1 MPRNS
6 LTEFEKNI
14 RKQISENLKKRTANI
29 TQNELSRMTG
39 IPASTLSGYF
49 AMRSTPNAG
58 NIQKLALAL
67 NCKKSDIDPRFS
79 SLDNFKEKEPLPP
92 LTKRDE
98 AQIAKDLEKMLSDL
112 DNNTE
117 FAAHGGTVEDSD
129 DKELLKAALLTS
141 MKIAKRM
148 AKEKFTPKK
157 YKENK

>member
-1 MPRNS
+1 M
-6 LTEFEKNI
+6 EKLHERIKRLRKANKLSVEEIAEKLNI
-14 RKQISENLKKRTANI
+14 SRATYYRYENKDV
-29 TQNELSRMTG
+29 E
-39 IPASTLSGYF
+39 
-49 AMRSTPNAG
+49 
-58 NIQKLALAL
+58 KLPYT
-67 NCKKSDIDPRFS
+67 II
-79 SLDNFKEKEPLPP
+79 EPLARLFNTTPAYLLGWDDNKNTALP
-92 LTKRDE
+92 SLTKRDE

>member
-1 MPRNS
+1 MDIKSYTAKKIKEYRKLRN
-6 LTEFEKNI
+6 LTQKELGEKIGVKHNTI
-14 RKQISENLKKRTANI
+14 
-29 TQNELSRMTG
+29 
-39 IPASTLSGYF
+39 SGYENGTNEPEQDLLF
-49 AMRSTPNAG
+49 KIAS
-58 NIQKLALAL
+58 ALEISINDL
-67 NCKKSDIDPRFS
+67 FPPTKYSNND
-79 SLDNFKEKEPLPP
+79 LPP

-157 YKENK
+157 YKNKEESKGV

>member
-1 MPRNS
+1 M
-6 LTEFEKNI
+6 EKLHERIKRLRKANKLSVEEIAEKLNI
-14 RKQISENLKKRTANI
+14 SRATYYRYENKDVEKLPYTIIEPLARLFNT
-29 TQNELSRMTG
+29 T
-39 IPASTLSGYF
+39 PAYLLGW
-49 AMRSTPNAG
+49 
-58 NIQKLALAL
+58 
-67 NCKKSDIDPRFS
+67 D
-79 SLDNFKEKEPLPP
+79 DNKNTTLPP

>member
-1 MPRNS
+1 M
-6 LTEFEKNI
+6 EKLHERIKRLRKANKLSVEEIAEKLNI
-14 RKQISENLKKRTANI
+14 SRATYYRYENKDVEKLPYTIIEPLARLFNT
-29 TQNELSRMTG
+29 T
-39 IPASTLSGYF
+39 PAYLLGW
-49 AMRSTPNAG
+49 
-58 NIQKLALAL
+58 
-67 NCKKSDIDPRFS
+67 D
-79 SLDNFKEKEPLPP
+79 DNKNTTLPP

-112 DNNTE
+112 DSNNE

-157 YKENK
+157 YKNKEESKGV

>member
-1 MPRNS
+1 MDIKSYTAKKIKEYRKLRN
-6 LTEFEKNI
+6 LTQKELGEKIGVKHNTI
-14 RKQISENLKKRTANI
+14 
-29 TQNELSRMTG
+29 
-39 IPASTLSGYF
+39 SGYENGTNEPEQDLLF
-49 AMRSTPNAG
+49 KIAS
-58 NIQKLALAL
+58 ALEISINDL
-67 NCKKSDIDPRFS
+67 FPPTKYSNND
-79 SLDNFKEKEPLPP
+79 LPP

-157 YKENK
+157 YRENK